1 MSTSSDRLCDL
12 SERERECMGWV
23 AAGKTDQEIAVLVGL
38 AASTVRFH
46 IDRARRKLGA
56 RTRSHA
62 VAMMLRQRLF

>member
-1 MSTSSDRLCDL
+1 MSASSNRLCDL
-12 SERERECMGWV
+12 SKRERECMRWV
-23 AAGKTDQEIAVLVGL
+23 AAGRTDQEIAALMGL

-62 VAMMLRQRLF
+62 VAMMLRQQLF